1 MMSPQQQPPLSGF
14 SFDDLDDLI
23 MEDDV
28 DHDHEG
34 ARNCDDELDS
44 VSHLFKTQKYSDIMH
59 NLEVAFQRE
68 SNDND
73 YQLIV
78 DCNALSVDIDNE
90 IVAVHNFIRDKYRLK
105 FAELESIIGNEMDL
119 TLVNL
124 EGLLPSVTI
133 MLVSIMASTTTGKP
147 LPENVLEETIDACD
161 RVFALDSAKKRVL
174 DFLEGRMGYIAPNL
188 SAVAAKLIRIAGGVS
203 ELANMPACNVQLL
216 GAKKTDRVWF
226 SNTMSLFR
234 IGYLEQTEAFQATPP
249 YLRSRACRLLAAKST
264 LAVRVDSA
272 RGDTSGSVGR
282 ALRGDFYNKIE
293 KWQEPPPA
301 KLCKPLPV
309 PDSQPKKK
317 KRGGR
322 RSRKMKERYAMT
334 DMRKMTNRM
343 LFGAPEE
350 SYLGAGY
357 GNGYGMLGRVGF
369 GKLRLSVTRRK
380 LSVAKKLSKG
390 RG

>member
-1 MMSPQQQPPLSGF
+1 MMISPQQQPQPSGF

-105 FAELESIIGNEMDL
+105 FPELESIVRHSIDYAGVVKKIGNEMDL

-161 RVFALDSAKKRVL
+161 RVFAEIYNVIIKIQEWTSLVVANQVQVDATRNI
-174 DFLEGRMGYIAPNL
+174 DPAALE
-188 SAVAAKLIRIAGGVS
+188 
-203 ELANMPACNVQLL
+203 
-216 GAKKTDRVWF
+216 
-226 SNTMSLFR
+226 
-234 IGYLEQTEAFQATPP
+234 
-249 YLRSRACRLLAAKST
+249 
-264 LAVRVDSA
+264 
-272 RGDTSGSVGR
+272 SGSSAPGCGYNNQ
-282 ALRGDFYNKIE
+282 APPQKANEYNRGCSSFHCCR
-293 KWQEPPPA
+293 Q
-301 KLCKPLPV
+301 
-309 PDSQPKKK
+309 
-317 KRGGR
+317 G
-322 RSRKMKERYAMT
+322 
-334 DMRKMTNRM
+334 
-343 LFGAPEE
+343 
-350 SYLGAGY
+350 
-357 GNGYGMLGRVGF
+357 
-369 GKLRLSVTRRK
+369 
-380 LSVAKKLSKG
+380 
-390 RG
+390 

>member
-1 MMSPQQQPPLSGF
+1 MMSPQQQPQPSGF

-90 IVAVHNFIRDKYRLK
+90 IVAVHNFIRDKCRLK
-105 FAELESIIGNEMDL
+105 FPELESIVRHLIDYAGVVKKIGNEMDL

-124 EGLLPSVTI
+124 EGLL
-133 MLVSIMASTTTGKP
+133 L
-147 LPENVLEETIDACD
+147 
-161 RVFALDSAKKRVL
+161 VFALDSAKKRVL